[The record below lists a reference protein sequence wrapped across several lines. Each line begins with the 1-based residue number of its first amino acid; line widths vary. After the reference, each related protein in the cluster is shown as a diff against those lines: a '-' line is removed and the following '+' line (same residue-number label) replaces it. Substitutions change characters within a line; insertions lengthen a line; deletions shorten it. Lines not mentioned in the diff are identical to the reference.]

1 MYRKFRTLQCSSVC
15 LDFKE
20 KSLKECEDEPAG
32 VRMYGN
38 YMERKH
44 IYSPWF
50 AFPCMLKQRWQHL
63 VMRRLQKFYAPD
75 YTRLQSW
82 RAEDDVFNKLHA
94 IIPSSE
100 T

>member
-1 MYRKFRTLQCSSVC
+1 MFKRVFRFQREE
-15 LDFKE
+15 FKGVRT
-20 KSLKECEDEPAG
+20 G

-50 AFPCMLKQRWQHL
+50 AFPCMLKQRWQQL